1 MFTNSNNND
10 NNFFDDFINEMTAAN
25 LQSQGDM
32 SIIEFANRIIFN
44 NDPDFALY
52 PTQKAILKS
61 FYKESLTEEEVL
73 ILKEWLKEERTTWVK
88 DRKYISLVL
97 EAGRRG
103 SKCWKLDD
111 VLTITDKGLY
121 YIEEIAKENAINL
134 NNTGWSP
141 LINKMSAIQE
151 QGKEREIT
159 DIYVENK
166 VKTKRI
172 ITREGYAFEATPEH
186 KIKVLEP
193 DGIIKWKEF
202 QYINSQDYVVIN
214 KRNNYLVK
222 DYYKIPLDIEYKK
235 QYEHIRPFKTPLE
248 VNNELGYFLG
258 VLCGDGTWKSSS
270 CHIASHQDD
279 EPILQKIFIDLF
291 GASSYEAKKD
301 KQSGKCKLIKIGNSN
316 LKKIINYLGYKLKD
330 NNEKQVPW
338 VIRRS
343 PKSVIASFISGL
355 FDTDGTVVKN
365 GRSIEF
371 CAKDYTLIRELQQL
385 LLLFGIISSIKQH
398 YNKRFKTFHWKL
410 KINGLEGRQIFAKE
424 IGFKL
429 PRKQKLILDNLNLR
443 EGSKE
448 GGYLLSIP
456 YQQNILYSFKE
467 SLNIPKDNFAVK
479 NKDSKTMYSN
489 FAGRIKSDKSYRTQF
504 RDIVGNCCKKN
515 NKENITYPKLLKLLE
530 WGRDIL
536 PEMVEHYNYIS
547 NNDFFFSKI
556 EELNDSIADV
566 GDINVETTHKY
577 IANGCISH
585 NCNSISSIIPT
596 TKGDIT
602 YGELHNYLS
611 NKEKIGI
618 YTYNFNNNIVDKYI
632 TYNIKTELNAVEQTY
647 IIKTAQGKQEIV
659 NEDHPFLTWDRSSTY
674 PYWKKLK
681 DLKPKDFIAV
691 SGNLPIFG
699 EEEIENNLLEAY
711 AIALTTP
718 SIYTNISCPNYLKS
732 FLNNVFS
739 KKDIQKLT
747 IPINKILKL
756 TQPKLKFFLSCIVKY
771 GDSNFELT
779 SLPTK
784 TSEADKRIIQN
795 IKESFILVF
804 WLKDF
809 QLEISNLF
817 LKFGIN
823 FKVREHGIKLNL
835 TTSKYTLVDVF
846 GDICYNYPNL
856 RKRLLKANQT
866 SFVDKE
872 DIIPPISTY
881 DNSVIYHDY
890 KKNRNYK
897 KSVLKRVVLKQ
908 ENPDPKLLD
917 WATNEINW
925 ERIKSITP
933 YKIEQTIALE
943 VEGTNVI
950 GNYIISHNSTMASI
964 IALKEFYDLIILDNP
979 HKKYGILR
987 GSPIA
992 ILVMAQSQA
1001 QVKETIFAAIK
1012 GYANNS
1018 RFFTSLQNKGII
1030 EILSEEIR
1038 CQEKNVSIY
1047 AKHTNSKSLV
1057 GYTLKCMLLDEVA
1070 RFETLGEEGKNKAFE
1085 IWENVAA
1092 GGSTFG
1098 HDFKKVAISSAWEP
1112 NDPIEILYNRAQ
1124 KDPNTL
1130 AFKLTTFQVNLKLQ
1144 KGITPVIVSDY
1155 TNDYIKARREYEGI
1169 RFNKFNTFIDIENLN
1184 KAATSV
1190 SIIDA
1195 LPCEIDTKTNAGIA
1209 HYAGIEITRI
1219 AENELDDGVSFI
1231 HVDPA
1236 LKKDSAAL
1244 AIARAVKT
1252 ENKWKI
1258 QIDALIKWEPHTDNN
1273 GLKRIVS
1280 FIDIEDKLNDIAKI
1294 RRIGRITFD
1303 QWNSVSLIQKLQA
1316 NGIDAQIASCSREN
1330 QFTYYTL
1337 FRDLLAHDYIILPK
1351 DSLWTNSAI
1360 TELSELVLRPNRQ
1373 IIHPTAG
1380 KDIADAIVN
1389 AVYQCHQHMIRTGLN
1404 LNMGI
1409 NTNVVA
1415 SQSLAPLQR
1424 INVTTPTKTKEHL
1437 KIGSAI
1443 EKLYN
1448 TRKKLK

>member
-1 MFTNSNNND
+1 MVNNSNNNE
-10 NNFFDDFINEMTAAN
+10 NNFFDDFLNEITAAN

-32 SIIEFANRIIFN
+32 SVIEFANRIIFN

-61 FYKESLTEEEVL
+61 FYKEQLEEEEVS

-103 SKCWKLDD
+103 SKFLSLNTD
-111 VLTITDKGLY
+111 VYTSKGFKKIKYIHPGEFVYNAAGKQTKVINETIIYTNKVCYELTFSNNEKVVCSFDHLWRTKSDEEKEFSVKTTEDI
-121 YIEEIAKENAINL
+121 IESINL
-134 NNTGWSP
+134 NHCVDETPP
-141 LINKMSAIQE
+141 LILE
-151 QGKEREIT
+151 
-159 DIYVENK
+159 
-166 VKTKRI
+166 KTR
-172 ITREGYAFEATPEH
+172 
-186 KIKVLEP
+186 L
-193 DGIIKWKEF
+193 
-202 QYINSQDYVVIN
+202 INSDLPVRYITSFKQS
-214 KRNNYLVK
+214 RNLPVK
-222 DYYKIPLDIEYKK
+222 C
-235 QYEHIRPFKTPLE
+235 LE
-248 VNNELGYFLG
+248 VEDSSHVFLI
-258 VLCGDGTWKSSS
+258 TK
-270 CHIASHQDD
+270 
-279 EPILQKIFIDLF
+279 
-291 GASSYEAKKD
+291 
-301 KQSGKCKLIKIGNSN
+301 
-316 LKKIINYLGYKLKD
+316 
-330 NNEKQVPW
+330 
-338 VIRRS
+338 
-343 PKSVIASFISGL
+343 SFIP
-355 FDTDGTVVKN
+355 T
-365 GRSIEF
+365 
-371 CAKDYTLIRELQQL
+371 
-385 LLLFGIISSIKQH
+385 
-398 YNKRFKTFHWKL
+398 
-410 KINGLEGRQIFAKE
+410 
-424 IGFKL
+424 
-429 PRKQKLILDNLNLR
+429 
-443 EGSKE
+443 
-448 GGYLLSIP
+448 
-456 YQQNILYSFKE
+456 
-467 SLNIPKDNFAVK
+467 
-479 NKDSKTMYSN
+479 
-489 FAGRIKSDKSYRTQF
+489 
-504 RDIVGNCCKKN
+504 
-515 NKENITYPKLLKLLE
+515 
-530 WGRDIL
+530 
-536 PEMVEHYNYIS
+536 
-547 NNDFFFSKI
+547 
-556 EELNDSIADV
+556 
-566 GDINVETTHKY
+566 
-577 IANGCISH
+577 H
-585 NCNSISSIIPT
+585 NCNSESAIIPT

-602 YGELHNYLS
+602 YKELHQLLT
-611 NKEKIGI
+611 NKEKVGI
-618 YTYNFNNNIVDKYI
+618 YTYNFKNTVVDKYI
-632 TYNIKTELNAVEQTY
+632 TYNIKTELNAIEQTY
-647 IIKTAQGKQEIV
+647 KIKTTQGKQEIV
-659 NEDHPFLTWDRSSTY
+659 NEDHPFLTWDKTSKY

-681 DLKPKDFIAV
+681 DLKVNDYIAV
-691 SGNLPIFG
+691 SSVLPIFG
-699 EEEIENNLLEAY
+699 EEEIEDNLLEAY

-718 SIYTNISCPNYLKS
+718 SIYNLFSGPAYIQPFLK
-732 FLNNVFS
+732 NVFS
-739 KKDIQKLT
+739 KKDIQNFS

-756 TQPKLKFFLSCIVKY
+756 TKPKLKFFLSCILKY
-771 GDSNFELT
+771 GTDNRELFELGCT
-779 SLPTK
+779 PP
-784 TSEADKRIIQN
+784 EKRKQMTQN
-795 IKESFILVF
+795 IKESFSLIF

-809 QLEISNLF
+809 KTEISNLF

-823 FKVREHGIKLNL
+823 FKIRKNGIKLNL
-835 TTSKYTLVDVF
+835 STSKFTLVDTF

-856 RKRLLKANQT
+856 RKRLLKANPT

-872 DIIPPISTY
+872 NIIPPISTY
-881 DNSVIYHDY
+881 DNSTIYY
-890 KKNRNYK
+890 RYNQNRNYK
-897 KSVLKRVVLKQ
+897 KTVLKQVVLKQ
-908 ENPDPKLLD
+908 EQPDPKLLD

-925 ERIKSITP
+925 EEIKSITP
-933 YKIEQTIALE
+933 YKVEQTIALE

-979 HKKYGILR
+979 HKKYGILK

-1001 QVKETIFAAIK
+1001 QVKETIFAAIR

-1018 RFFTSLQNKGII
+1018 RFFTSLQNKGVI

-1038 CQEKNVSIY
+1038 CSSKNVSIY

-1112 NDPIEILYNRAQ
+1112 NDPIEVLYDRAQ

-1169 RFNKFNTFIDIENLN
+1169 RFNKFNTFIDLENLN

-1190 SIIDA
+1190 SVIDA
-1195 LPCEIDTKTNAGIA
+1195 LPCEIDTKTNAGTA

-1219 AENELDDGVSFI
+1219 AENEIEDAVSFI

-1244 AIARAVKT
+1244 AIARPINQ

-1258 QIDALIKWEPHTDNN
+1258 QIDALIKWEPHTDNK

-1280 FIDIEDKLNDIAKI
+1280 FIDIENKLLDISKI
-1294 RRIGRITFD
+1294 RRVGKVTMD
-1303 QWNSVSLIQKLQA
+1303 QWNSASLIQKLQA

-1337 FRDLLAHDYIILPK
+1337 FRDLLAHEYIILPK

-1360 TELSELVLRPNRQ
+1360 AELSELVLRPNRQ

-1409 NTNVVA
+1409 NTNTVA

-1424 INVTTPTKTKEHL
+1424 INITTPTKTKEQL

-1443 EKLYN
+1443 DKLYN
-1448 TRKKLK
+1448 IRKKLK

>member
-1 MFTNSNNND
+1 MFNNPNTSD
-10 NNFFDDFINEMTAAN
+10 NNFFDDFLNEMTAAN

-32 SIIEFANRIIFN
+32 SIVEFANRIIFN
-44 NDPDFALY
+44 NDPDFVLY
-52 PTQKAILKS
+52 PTQRAILKS
-61 FYKESLTEEEVL
+61 FYKETLTEEEAL
-73 ILKEWLKEERTTWVK
+73 ILKQWLGEDRTSWVK

-97 EAGRRG
+97 EAGRR
-103 SKCWKLDD
+103 
-111 VLTITDKGLY
+111 
-121 YIEEIAKENAINL
+121 
-134 NNTGWSP
+134 
-141 LINKMSAIQE
+141 
-151 QGKEREIT
+151 
-159 DIYVENK
+159 
-166 VKTKRI
+166 
-172 ITREGYAFEATPEH
+172 
-186 KIKVLEP
+186 
-193 DGIIKWKEF
+193 
-202 QYINSQDYVVIN
+202 
-214 KRNNYLVK
+214 
-222 DYYKIPLDIEYKK
+222 
-235 QYEHIRPFKTPLE
+235 
-248 VNNELGYFLG
+248 
-258 VLCGDGTWKSSS
+258 
-270 CHIASHQDD
+270 
-279 EPILQKIFIDLF
+279 
-291 GASSYEAKKD
+291 
-301 KQSGKCKLIKIGNSN
+301 SGKCQS
-316 LKKIINYLGYKLKD
+316 
-330 NNEKQVPW
+330 
-338 VIRRS
+338 
-343 PKSVIASFISGL
+343 A
-355 FDTDGTVVKN
+355 
-365 GRSIEF
+365 
-371 CAKDYTLIRELQQL
+371 
-385 LLLFGIISSIKQH
+385 
-398 YNKRFKTFHWKL
+398 
-410 KINGLEGRQIFAKE
+410 
-424 IGFKL
+424 
-429 PRKQKLILDNLNLR
+429 
-443 EGSKE
+443 
-448 GGYLLSIP
+448 
-456 YQQNILYSFKE
+456 
-467 SLNIPKDNFAVK
+467 
-479 NKDSKTMYSN
+479 
-489 FAGRIKSDKSYRTQF
+489 
-504 RDIVGNCCKKN
+504 
-515 NKENITYPKLLKLLE
+515 
-530 WGRDIL
+530 
-536 PEMVEHYNYIS
+536 
-547 NNDFFFSKI
+547 
-556 EELNDSIADV
+556 
-566 GDINVETTHKY
+566 
-577 IANGCISH
+577 
-585 NCNSISSIIPT
+585 SSIIPT

-602 YGELHNYLS
+602 VQELHNYLT

-632 TYNIKTELNAVEQTY
+632 TYDIKTELNTIEQTY
-647 IIKTAQGKQEIV
+647 IVKTTQGKQEIV
-659 NEDHPFLTWDRSSTY
+659 NEDHPFLTWDKSSLY

-681 DLKPKDFIAV
+681 ELKPDDFIAV
-691 SGNLPIFG
+691 SSNLPIFG
-699 EEEIENNLLEAY
+699 EEEIEDNLLEAY
-711 AIALTTP
+711 AIILTTP
-718 SIYTNISCPNYLKS
+718 SIYTLLPCPSYLTPFFKKG
-732 FLNNVFS
+732 FS
-739 KKDIQKLT
+739 KKDLQELT
-747 IPINKILKL
+747 VPINKILKL
-756 TQPKLKFFLSCIVKY
+756 TQPKLKFFLSCILKY
-771 GDSNFELT
+771 GDENAESSLL
-779 SLPTK
+779 SLPIKTTK
-784 TSEADKRIIQN
+784 EAKKIKQN
-795 IKESFILVF
+795 VKESFILVF
-804 WLKDF
+804 WLKNF
-809 QLEISNLF
+809 HREISHLF
-817 LKFGIN
+817 LKLGIN
-823 FKVREHGIKLNL
+823 FKIRENGIKLDL
-835 TTSKYTLVDVF
+835 TTSKYTLLDVF

-856 RKRLLKANQT
+856 KKRLLKKNHL
-866 SFVDKE
+866 SLVEKE
-872 DIIPPISTY
+872 NIVPPISTY
-881 DNSVIYHDY
+881 NNSDIYHDY
-890 KKNRNYK
+890 KKKRNYK
-897 KSVLKRVVLKQ
+897 KTVLKQVVLKQ
-908 ENPDPKLLD
+908 KNPDPKLLD

-925 ERIKSITP
+925 EKIQSITP
-933 YKIEQTIALE
+933 HKIEQTIALE
-943 VEGTNVI
+943 VKGTNVI
-950 GNYIISHNSTMASI
+950 GSYIISHNSTMASI
-964 IALKEFYDLIILDNP
+964 VALKEFYDLIILDNP
-979 HKKYGILR
+979 HKKYGIIG

-1001 QVKETIFAAIK
+1001 QVKETIFAAIR

-1038 CQEKNVSIY
+1038 CESKNVSIY

-1070 RFETLGEEGKNKAFE
+1070 RFDTIGEEGKNKAFE

-1169 RFNKFNTFIDIENLN
+1169 RFNKFNTFIDLENLN

-1195 LPCEIDTKTNAGIA
+1195 IPCEIDTKSNAGTA

-1219 AENELDDGVSFI
+1219 AENEVEDGVSFI

-1280 FIDIEDKLNDIAKI
+1280 FIDIEDKLNDISKV

-1303 QWNSVSLIQKLQA
+1303 QWNCYQHNQLIQTPNGLKRVRDLKEGDKVISRVDTNVVVKTQIKEEVPTLKLTTKNGYEIEATYNHPILNRQNRFIELQDLRIEDKVKLYIPETEEVCKTPITKIEHESLILGYLIAEEDRAYENAIRFTNTEEEVKQDYADALNKTLPEYIFTATKKEIGLLLSGLYEGNSNITCFVPSVNYKKQSPRIYVELTTVSEQLSKEVQQLLLYLGIKSNRKKYNRLTPKGDSTSYFRISIYGQNIIKFKQAINFRSTKKKDLLNNAIDKLSFKRKSRVNYAEDSIVKIEPTISTIVHMEVSGDHTYCSEFINHNSASLIQKLQA

-1409 NTNVVA
+1409 NTNVVS

-1424 INVTTPTKTKEHL
+1424 INITTPTKTKEQL

-1443 EKLYN
+1443 DKLYN

>member
-103 SKCWKLDD
+103 SKMLSLNTDVYTSKGFKKIKYIHPGEFVYNAAGKQTKVINETIINTNKICYELTFSNNEKIVCSYDHLWRTKSDD
-111 VLTITDKGLY
+111 EKEFSVKTT
-121 YIEEIAKENAINL
+121 EEIIESIKL
-134 NNTGWSP
+134 NHCVDETPP
-141 LINKMSAIQE
+141 LILE
-151 QGKEREIT
+151 
-159 DIYVENK
+159 
-166 VKTKRI
+166 KTKLIASELPIR
-172 ITREGYAFEATPEH
+172 
-186 KIKVLEP
+186 
-193 DGIIKWKEF
+193 
-202 QYINSQDYVVIN
+202 YINSFKQS
-214 KRNNYLVK
+214 RNLPVK
-222 DYYKIPLDIEYKK
+222 C
-235 QYEHIRPFKTPLE
+235 LE
-248 VNNELGYFLG
+248 VEDSSHVFLI
-258 VLCGDGTWKSSS
+258 TK
-270 CHIASHQDD
+270 
-279 EPILQKIFIDLF
+279 
-291 GASSYEAKKD
+291 
-301 KQSGKCKLIKIGNSN
+301 
-316 LKKIINYLGYKLKD
+316 
-330 NNEKQVPW
+330 
-338 VIRRS
+338 
-343 PKSVIASFISGL
+343 SFIP
-355 FDTDGTVVKN
+355 T
-365 GRSIEF
+365 
-371 CAKDYTLIRELQQL
+371 
-385 LLLFGIISSIKQH
+385 
-398 YNKRFKTFHWKL
+398 
-410 KINGLEGRQIFAKE
+410 
-424 IGFKL
+424 
-429 PRKQKLILDNLNLR
+429 
-443 EGSKE
+443 
-448 GGYLLSIP
+448 
-456 YQQNILYSFKE
+456 
-467 SLNIPKDNFAVK
+467 
-479 NKDSKTMYSN
+479 
-489 FAGRIKSDKSYRTQF
+489 
-504 RDIVGNCCKKN
+504 
-515 NKENITYPKLLKLLE
+515 
-530 WGRDIL
+530 
-536 PEMVEHYNYIS
+536 
-547 NNDFFFSKI
+547 
-556 EELNDSIADV
+556 
-566 GDINVETTHKY
+566 
-577 IANGCISH
+577 H
-585 NCNSISSIIPT
+585 NCNSISAIIPT

-659 NEDHPFLTWDRSSTY
+659 NEDHPFLTWDRSSLY

-691 SGNLPIFG
+691 SSNLPIFG
-699 EEEIENNLLEAY
+699 EEEIEDNLLEAY

-718 SIYTNISCPNYLKS
+718 SIYTDCSCPNYLKS
-732 FLNNVFS
+732 FLKNVFS
-739 KKDIQKLT
+739 KKDIQKLS
-747 IPINKILKL
+747 IPINKILRL
-756 TQPKLKFFLSCIVKY
+756 TQSKLKFFLSCIVKY

-784 TSEADKRIIQN
+784 TSEADKKIIQN

-872 DIIPPISTY
+872 DVIPPISTY

-908 ENPDPKLLD
+908 KNPDPKLLD

-943 VEGTNVI
+943 VQGTNVI

-1001 QVKETIFAAIK
+1001 QVKETIFAAIR

-1195 LPCEIDTKTNAGIA
+1195 LPCEIDTTTNAGTA

-1219 AENELDDGVSFI
+1219 AENEIEDGVSFI

-1244 AIARAVKT
+1244 AIARPINQ

-1258 QIDALIKWEPHTDNN
+1258 QIDALIKWEPHTDNK

-1280 FIDIEDKLNDIAKI
+1280 FIDIEDKLLDISKI
-1294 RRIGRITFD
+1294 RRIGKITFD
-1303 QWNSVSLIQKLQA
+1303 QYNSASIIQKLQA
-1316 NGIDAQIASCSREN
+1316 KGIEASIVSCSREN

-1351 DSLWTNSAI
+1351 DSLWTNGAI

-1424 INVTTPTKTKEHL
+1424 INVTTPTKAKEHL